1 MQGQATA
8 VDTPFAECSE
18 EECTVLLDDD
28 KIELQRVTIDIPAG
42 SDVTGTESCCR
53 WGNLIWYLVCSQ
65 LSPSSDLDAVD
76 TADGMLH
83 GSGLNNRSC
92 FVAQPEANIR

>member
-42 SDVTGTESCCR
+42 SDVTGAESCCHWVKICYAR
-53 WGNLIWYLVCSQ
+53 SWAPPEVMTRSTRQTDCCMFGGLHDRACVL
-65 LSPSSDLDAVD
+65 AV
-76 TADGMLH
+76 
-83 GSGLNNRSC
+83 
-92 FVAQPEANIR
+92 PEVYDH